1 VTASRTSR
9 RPGDRP
15 RTPRLALAAVASGVG
30 AVLALAGCS
39 AGQIT
44 QTATQVAPVVGIS
57 GDAGDIALRNLV
69 IEYNGP
75 EGYAAG
81 SDAPLVVR
89 LFNRGQEPVTLVGVS
104 ADKAEAVILT
114 GSPTV
119 VTPTEPPTQPP
130 SPEPTASP
138 EAEAPPSPTDT
149 EAPTATPAD
158 TEAPTPTPTP
168 TRPTAEPVSV
178 TIPPQSYVLL
188 VPGQGENGHL
198 VLVGLTEE
206 IIPGESVNV
215 TFTFD
220 NGTSVVLPVPLAP
233 PVREVPRAT
242 PVVDAG
248 HGEGH

>member
-15 RTPRLALAAVASGVG
+15 RTPRLALAAVATGVG

-89 LFNRGQEPVTLVGVS
+89 LFNNGLEPVTLVGVS

-138 EAEAPPSPTDT
+138 EASPSPTDT
-149 EAPTATPAD
+149 EAPTATPTA
-158 TEAPTPTPTP
+158 TATPTPTP
-168 TRPTAEPVSV
+168 QRPTAEPVSV

-198 VLVGLTEE
+198 VLVGLTEA

-233 PVREVPRAT
+233 PVHEVPRAT
-242 PVVDAG
+242 PVVDPG